1 MSDLRP
7 LSALSADER
16 GWIADFLR
24 NDGTLALYFD
34 TAVEDLARGIDNR
47 LILIGR
53 EKRGVILGISFD
65 GLEVFSVVGAL
76 DNAELSPTYTR
87 PMPAELHVTADV
99 AQRLR
104 AAIAARLIAEHAM
117 RIETCMIGPRSSDPL
132 CGMMTR
138 VDADRLT
145 RFYRAHNPRNVF
157 SPWMLEHPFIAV
169 VEQGDILA
177 GAGVLALSR
186 RLGWALIG
194 NFLTRPGQRGRGLAR
209 RVGETL
215 LAELGRNGIGHAA
228 LVTTDDNA
236 AARSV
241 YRDLGF
247 ALAEARVE
255 LDLK

>member
-1 MSDLRP
+1 MSSLRP
-7 LSALSADER
+7 LSALSAEER
-16 GWIADFLR
+16 DWVGRFLG

-53 EKRGVILGISFD
+53 ERCGLILGITFA
-65 GLEVFSVVGAL
+65 GLEAFTVVGSL
-76 DNAELSPTYTR
+76 DDGELDAACTR
-87 PMPAELHVTADV
+87 PMPGELHVTTELAD
-99 AQRLR
+99 RLR
-104 AAIAARLIAEHAM
+104 PRVNARLVAECAM
-117 RIETCMIGPRSSDPL
+117 RIETCAIGARSQDPT
-132 CGMMTR
+132 CRRM
-138 VDADRLT
+138 VQADADSLT
-145 RFYRAHNPRNVF
+145 AFYSAHNPRNVF

-169 VEQGDILA
+169 VEQGEILA

-194 NFLTRPGQRGRGLAR
+194 NFLTRPDQRRRGLAK

-215 LAELGRNGIGHAA
+215 LAELARNGIGHAA

-247 ALAEARVE
+247 AVAEARVE